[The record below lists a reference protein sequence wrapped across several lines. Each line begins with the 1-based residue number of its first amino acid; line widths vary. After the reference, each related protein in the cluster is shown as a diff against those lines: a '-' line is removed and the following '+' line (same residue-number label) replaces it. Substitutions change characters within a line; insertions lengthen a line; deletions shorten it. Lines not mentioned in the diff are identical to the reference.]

1 MIKSG
6 ENQEAAIGL
15 VTVIIQ
21 SIYLKR
27 IRKKHETCWLSG
39 FFAYT
44 NSACLPSKRHCA
56 TVFSLIREWE
66 TYRKLRNPVPRVY
79 FHSDDC
85 TYSLCSSQY
94 RQARGETGRS
104 VRYGRIQQGTVFYVA
119 ALGNTNDYFL
129 LFGRSRLQC
138 LLHLVNVFR
147 TKGRTLLL

>member
-6 ENQEAAIGL
+6 EYQEAAMAL
-15 VTVIIQ
+15 FTVIIL

-27 IRKKHETCWLSG
+27 MRKNMKRVECHES
-39 FFAYT
+39 
-44 NSACLPSKRHCA
+44 LPTPIPRAFRVKDICA
-56 TVFSLIREWE
+56 TVFSLIREQE

-79 FHSDDC
+79 FHSDDY
-85 TYSLCSSQY
+85 TYSLCSSQH
-94 RQARGETGRS
+94 RQAPGETGRS